1 MLQKVDSKV
10 LAAVAL
16 IIGLI
21 VGFVGDN
28 TLISK
33 PRIQSLTDQTTAQQE
48 QIAQLEDES
57 DSIQNS
63 YDSLQIQ
70 YDELEASAQRTSKEQ
85 AAEIEQLEIQIEAQT
100 EVLIEL
106 GEDKE
111 TLEVLV
117 EGLQESYSS
126 LEAKYNELYNPLS
139 TEFTE
144 NGLKIEIS
152 ITNDIYTDNTPIY
165 GTVKITESDGSP
177 FEGTF
182 KFSLNKVYTNSG
194 TPSDVY
200 SIDKK
205 IDFSWSGAFVLG
217 AGSYKL
223 NIIELKDDS
232 GNIVVPNVQLR
243 EYPLFLF
250 MG

>member
-10 LAAVAL
+10 LVAVAL

-21 VGFVGDN
+21 IGFVGDN
-28 TLISK
+28 TLISR

-48 QIAQLEDES
+48 QITMLEAEV
-57 DSIQNS
+57 DSIQNN
-63 YDSLQIQ
+63 YDSLQTQ
-70 YDELEASAQRTSKEQ
+70 YEELGASAQKTSEEQ
-85 AAEIEQLEIQIEAQT
+85 VAEIEQLESQIEAQY

-126 LEAKYNELYNPLS
+126 LEAKYNELYNPLI
-139 TEFTE
+139 TEFTA
-144 NGLKIEIS
+144 NGLEIEIS

-177 FEGTF
+177 FKGTF
-182 KFSLNKVYTNSG
+182 KLSLNKMYTNSG

-200 SIDKK
+200 SIDEE
-205 IDFSWSGAFVLG
+205 IDFSWSGAFVIG

-223 NIIELKDDS
+223 NIIELKDDL

-243 EYPLFLF
+243 AYPLFLF